1 MFNQINGLKEKLSK
15 DQRTVAKGF
24 RLPCSAAQPR
34 PLPGDRSERA
44 AQTSVLSG
52 EANTHAMRQ
61 RHHQFGSHF
70 RLQTEF
76 LFTKLNNFLKA
87 FYFSILKSYIF
98 LNKFVEIQKYKSGD
112 LEGRRTP
119 ERGKGAVG
127 SGDVR
132 LFFFIIWF
140 AQEMRA
146 SNDWKQLW
154 AVTSGAKIEQQFL
167 QMQPLKQLPQL
178 FPTPLYTSPAC
189 SVSPPPAP
197 PHIPGSTF

>member
-1 MFNQINGLKEKLSK
+1 M
-15 DQRTVAKGF
+15 
-24 RLPCSAAQPR
+24 
-34 PLPGDRSERA
+34 
-44 AQTSVLSG
+44 
-52 EANTHAMRQ
+52 
-61 RHHQFGSHF
+61 
-70 RLQTEF
+70 
-76 LFTKLNNFLKA
+76 
-87 FYFSILKSYIF
+87 KSYIF

-189 SVSPPPAP
+189 SVSSPPPPPAYSRLHLLSASNHVRVMDVCRR
-197 PHIPGSTF
+197 HISLGKRPKEKEPARRDDTGSDGS